1 MTTELQPGDRVGIKD
16 APEFL
21 HWSFFGT
28 VQAGMVQAGT
38 FQAGTGDGAAV
49 LVLADGA
56 AEARPMLPGVL
67 VKLGPDGEQNAWN
80 AQCFPVGG
88 DAPGPIMYFA
98 NHADAMEF
106 VSEFGREKLSD
117 ERLHVHPGSAA
128 TPAELA
134 VLKDESVI
142 IV

>member
-16 APEFL
+16 APDFL

-28 VQAGMVQAGT
+28 VQAGS
-38 FQAGTGDGAAV
+38 FDGEGV

-67 VKLGPDGEQNAWN
+67 VKLGPDGEANAWN
-80 AQCFPVGG
+80 AQCFPVDG
-88 DAPGPIMYFA
+88 DAPGPVMYFA
-98 NHADAMEF
+98 NHQDAMEF
-106 VSEFGREKLSD
+106 VSEFTRESLSD
-117 ERLHVHPGSAA
+117 EKLHVHPGAAA

-134 VLKDESVI
+134 ILRDESVV